1 MNFMMVEGTPGTI
14 LDDAVHVAI
23 LGRGRDIAGMGLSDE
38 SASRA
43 VHGAEFWSAHN
54 LSELGGS
61 FISSG
66 YKTPGDPH
74 GSPWSPQPDAANAEW
89 FTGIPEADNMDRL
102 VGNLNPLLQHEYG
115 AQVDASRRR
124 IERASVDT
132 VTNLAQMEAQDLFG
146 KGDTRPV
153 VLVGQ
158 TQHLERTLQY
168 IAPKVLRRD
177 YVGLVVPEVPGRIDE
192 DSLLAACVSRAV
204 VFGVSK
210 KRHSAEQ
217 ILSITDRR
225 IRAIWSGILA
235 VRTVTS
241 RNEQPYHTVSNE

>member
-1 MNFMMVEGTPGTI
+1 MNFIMAEGTPGTT
-14 LDDAVHVAI
+14 LDDVAHVAI

-43 VHGAEFWSAHN
+43 VHGAEFWAAHN
-54 LSELGGS
+54 LDEQGGS

-66 YKTPGDPH
+66 YKTPGDTN
-74 GSPWSPQPDAANAEW
+74 GSPWSPDPTAHDAEW
-89 FTGIPEADNMDRL
+89 FSGIPEADNMDRL
-102 VGNLNPLLQHEYG
+102 VAGLNPLLQREYG
-115 AQVDASRRR
+115 AHVDAARRR

-132 VTNLAQMEAQDLFG
+132 VTNLAQMEARDLFG
-146 KGDTRPV
+146 RGDTRPV

-158 TQHLERTLQY
+158 TQHLARTLQY

-177 YVGLVVPEVPGRIDE
+177 YVGLVVPEVPGRVDE

-210 KRHSAEQ
+210 RRHSAEQ
-217 ILSITDRR
+217 MLSITDRR
-225 IRAIWSGILA
+225 IRAIWSGIIA

-241 RNEQPYHTVSNE
+241 RSEQPYHTLSTK